1 MASSSCL
8 FSTYL
13 NIKYY
18 ILRVMSLVI
27 KCLILL
33 DSFPLCY
40 FFFSRINVTTY
51 IFKFLCQLKPTA
63 VKKIGQALKAAGNS
77 RNPAGRSSSRS
88 IQSSRRVTVCQVNQ
102 TEGTALGACAH
113 LGVISGKAATYK
125 HQRIGLWTFGEG

>member
-1 MASSSCL
+1 MLMASSSCL
-8 FSTYL
+8 FSTYP
-13 NIKYY
+13 NIKYC
-18 ILRVMSLVI
+18 ILRAMSLVI

-40 FFFSRINVTTY
+40 FFPYQCHY
-51 IFKFLCQLKPTA
+51 IYFQVFMP
-63 VKKIGQALKAAGNS
+63 VKAYRSEKIGQALKAAGNS